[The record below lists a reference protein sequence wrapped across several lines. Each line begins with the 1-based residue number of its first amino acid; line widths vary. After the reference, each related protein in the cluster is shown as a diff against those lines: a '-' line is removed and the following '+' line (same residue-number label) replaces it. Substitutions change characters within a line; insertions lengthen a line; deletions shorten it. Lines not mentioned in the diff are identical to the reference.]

1 MQKLISDL
9 QASNIG
15 EIRTNESLAPY
26 TTWKIG
32 GPADVLDYSS
42 LQRAG
47 CCCYPVSLSRAVF
60 LGLLLDEVPIC
71 LLRIKEFE
79 ALLLSSARRWIHCAL
94 KAQWSYAGGSYS
106 FIKLS
111 VLAAKEGLTGLEF
124 ASGIPGSVGGAV
136 YMNAGAHGSD
146 VSRILKQ
153 AEVILD
159 TGELVVMQAEDLKYA
174 YRHSILHTLPG
185 IVTEAVFEL
194 QAGDRNEIAGAM
206 AAYRDRRLRTQPLQL
221 ACAGSVFRNPEG
233 GFAAKLI
240 EDAGLKGKRV
250 GGAEISMLHANFIV
264 NTGDATAED
273 VLTLINEVQQIVE
286 KVYGIK
292 LVPEVLV
299 MGER

>member
-1 MQKLISDL
+1 MQQLISEL
-9 QASNIG
+9 QAADLG
-15 EIRTNESLAPY
+15 EIRTHEKLAPY

-32 GPADVLDYSS
+32 GPADVL
-42 LQRAG
+42 
-47 CCCYPVSLSRAVF
+47 
-60 LGLLLDEVPIC
+60 LLP
-71 LLRIKEFE
+71 
-79 ALLLSSARRWIHCAL
+79 SN
-94 KAQWSYAGGSYS
+94 KAQVSAAIVLLHQLGVPWTVIGRGSNLLVMDKGIRGVVIKLGDALGTLRFEGTRAIAGASYS

-124 ASGIPGSVGGAV
+124 ASGIPGTVGGAV

-153 AEVILD
+153 ADVILD
-159 TGELVVMQAEDLKYA
+159 TGELVTMKAEELQYA
-174 YRHSILHTLPG
+174 YRHSILQKLPG

-221 ACAGSVFRNPEG
+221 ACAGSVFRNPKNQ
-233 GFAAKLI
+233 FAAKLI
-240 EDAGLKGKRV
+240 DEAGLKGLNV
-250 GGAEISMLHANFIV
+250 GGAEVSTLHANFIV

-273 VLTLINEVQQIVE
+273 VLALIQKVQQLVLE
-286 KVYGIK
+286 KNGVK

-299 MGER
+299 VGER

>member
-1 MQKLISDL
+1 MQQFISDL
-9 QASNIG
+9 KAAGIG
-15 EIRTNESLAPY
+15 EIKTNERLAPY

-32 GPADVLDYSS
+32 GPADILIVPNSKEQAAGAIRFLHERGVPWTVIGRGSNLLVRDKGIRGVVIKLGPTLDT
-42 LQRAG
+42 
-47 CCCYPVSLSRAVF
+47 
-60 LGLLLDEVPIC
+60 
-71 LLRIKEFE
+71 LRFE
-79 ALLLSSARRWIHCAL
+79 GTTV
-94 KAQWSYAGGSYS
+94 YAGASYS

-233 GFAAKLI
+233 GYAAKLI
-240 EDAGLKGKRV
+240 EEAGLKGKRV
-250 GGAEISMLHANFIV
+250 GGAEISTLHANFIV
-264 NTGDATAED
+264 NTGDASAED
-273 VLTLINEVQQIVE
+273 VLTLIGEVQEIVLN
-286 KVYGIK
+286 KYNVR

>member
-1 MQKLISDL
+1 MQKLIADL

-15 EIRTNESLAPY
+15 EIRTNERLAPY

-32 GPADVLDYSS
+32 GPADCLIIPGSKEQVTEAIQFLYQRGIPWTIIGRGSNLLIRDKGIRGVVIKLGSALDT
-42 LQRAG
+42 
-47 CCCYPVSLSRAVF
+47 
-60 LGLLLDEVPIC
+60 
-71 LLRIKEFE
+71 LRFE
-79 ALLLSSARRWIHCAL
+79 GAMVV
-94 KAQWSYAGGSYS
+94 AGGSYS

-111 VLAAKEGLTGLEF
+111 VLAAREGLTGLEF

-159 TGELVVMQAEDLKYA
+159 TGELVVMQADDLKYA

-240 EDAGLKGKRV
+240 EEAGLKGKRV

-264 NTGDATAED
+264 NTGEATAED
-273 VLTLINEVQQIVE
+273 VLTLISEVQQIVE
-286 KVYGIK
+286 QVYGIK

>member
-9 QASNIG
+9 QASNFG
-15 EIRTNESLAPY
+15 EIRTNERLAPY

-32 GPADVLDYSS
+32 GPADCLIIPYSKEQVVAAICFLHERGVPWTIIGRGSNLLVSDKGIRGVVIKLGQALDT
-42 LQRAG
+42 
-47 CCCYPVSLSRAVF
+47 
-60 LGLLLDEVPIC
+60 
-71 LLRIKEFE
+71 LRFDGTTV
-79 ALLLSSARRWIHCAL
+79 
-94 KAQWSYAGGSYS
+94 YAGGSYS

-111 VLAAKEGLTGLEF
+111 VLAAKEGLTGMEF

-194 QAGDRNEIAGAM
+194 QAGDRHEIAGAM

-221 ACAGSVFRNPEG
+221 ACAGSVFRNPAG

-240 EDAGLKGKRV
+240 EEAGLKGKRV
-250 GGAEISMLHANFIV
+250 GGAEISTLHANFIV

-273 VLTLINEVQQIVE
+273 VLALINEVQLIVE
-286 KVYGIK
+286 NMYGIK

>member
-1 MQKLISDL
+1 MQQLISDL
-9 QASNIG
+9 QAANIG
-15 EIRTNESLAPY
+15 EIRTNERLAPY

-32 GPADVLDYSS
+32 GPADCLIIPQTKEQVVDVIRFLHQRGIPWTIIGRGSNLLVSDKGIRGVVIKLGHALES
-42 LQRAG
+42 LR
-47 CCCYPVSLSRAVF
+47 
-60 LGLLLDEVPIC
+60 
-71 LLRIKEFE
+71 FE
-79 ALLLSSARRWIHCAL
+79 GAMV
-94 KAQWSYAGGSYS
+94 YAGGSYS

-159 TGELVVMQAEDLKYA
+159 TGELVTMQAEDLQYA
-174 YRHSILHTLPG
+174 YRHSILHLLPG

-194 QAGDRNEIAGAM
+194 QVGDRKEIAGAM

-250 GGAEISMLHANFIV
+250 GGAEISTLHANFIV

-273 VLTLINEVQQIVE
+273 VLTLIGEVQEIVQ
-286 KVYGIK
+286 KLYGIS
-292 LVPEVLV
+292 LVTEVLV